1 MIESSDVNWA
11 RGNRWVKSN
20 HYKFIKLNLKQQN
33 FYLYGDSWLKT
44 PNRVDDQLTRRSS
57 IIAIKLDLYISE
69 SSITDCWNRVK
80 VKKLKGLKMKSVLGK
95 KRIKPYSFTSR
106 FTIFISRE
114 QKSGKNTWTQYS

>member
-1 MIESSDVNWA
+1 MIESSDVDRA
-11 RGNRWVKSN
+11 RGNLWVKSN
-20 HYKFIKLNLKQQN
+20 YHKFIKLNSKQQN

-57 IIAIKLDLYISE
+57 IIALKLDLYISE

-80 VKKLKGLKMKSVLGK
+80 VKKLKGLKIKSVLGK
-95 KRIKPYSFTSR
+95 KRIKQFSYTSR

-114 QKSGKNTWTQYS
+114 PKSGQNTWTQYP